1 MKKVVFSL
9 LTTMFVVVI
18 ICCDGNDYPVSNIGL
33 KNFSNTG
40 CKPHTRSS
48 GSDDSYFE
56 LKATEGNM
64 LYVKHVNAVFNCAS
78 NKFDAKVEADGNSI
92 TIREYDLTDLEI
104 MMSCQCPFDLGYE
117 IGPLK
122 DGETYSVKVVSG
134 AGQVDP
140 DAISVTNEVV
150 FSFVYSPT
158 FSQVIVPSQDEIDP
172 ELLQQTTPV
181 YSYIDFDYI
190 EGHYERTTTTNGT
203 WEITML
209 NGMLNQIIYGSSP
222 SPDPPHSPEDFFKD
236 NLSLTEDNVMI
247 MDRWQSGAL
256 VYKQYYKGL
265 RVERGIWVFCYAGDE
280 IHRTFGHFVP
290 INYLDIVPL
299 ISEENAK
306 KIVENYIKES
316 VEGKDKYFYLA
327 IMEFPGE
334 QTLVPYLVYV
344 YKYDPWGEH
353 NYVYVDAKT
362 GYLLY
367 EIRNHGAKPYD

>member
-9 LTTMFVVVI
+9 LTTMFIVAI

-140 DAISVTNEVV
+140 DFMPVTNEVV

-172 ELLQQTTPV
+172 DLLQQTTTV
-181 YSYIDFDYI
+181 YSQRDI
-190 EGHYERTTTTNGT
+190 EALYEWTTSTNGT
-203 WEITML
+203 WEITKL
-209 NGMLNQIIYGSSP
+209 NGIVSNIRYGSSP
-222 SPDPPHSPEDFFKD
+222 SPEPPHSAEDFFKD
-236 NLSLTEDNVMI
+236 NLPLTADIEMI
-247 MDRWQSGAL
+247 MDGWHSGNIR
-256 VYKQYYKGL
+256 YRQFYKGL
-265 RVERGIWVFCYAGDE
+265 PVEQGMWDLYFVGDE
-280 IHRTFGHFVP
+280 IHRAYGHFVP